1 MNQGAWRRNLRLW
14 APPLFFC
21 LLNLAFLA
29 GYRLILAEEAE
40 LGRSLLDRRAAE
52 LERLK
57 SVRDELG
64 KISAQARETEEGI
77 ETYYRERLSTEEGRL
92 TGIISEIKELAQR
105 AGLEPGTIRYERET
119 IARQDVVER
128 TLVFNVF
135 GGYPQ
140 LRQLVNLLELSD
152 SFLILKEVSLST
164 ADETGERLGIQLQI
178 ATLFAE
184 GTDAEEREGG
194 SA

>member
-1 MNQGAWRRNLRLW
+1 MSQGAWRRNLRLW
-14 APPLFFC
+14 VPPLLFC

-52 LERLK
+52 LERLQ

-64 KISAQARETEEGI
+64 RISAQAKETEEGI

-105 AGLEPGTIRYERET
+105 AGLEPGTIRYEREK

-128 TLVFNVF
+128 TLVFNVS

-184 GTDAEEREGG
+184 RTDAEEREGG